1 MMNDPWPIERSQGV
15 ADGRSSG
22 SACGPL
28 AWAVATSDDKTPDFD
43 RQIARCFEK
52 IDRVLADLKTDRRYL
67 LSVGVYL
74 ADLDDKAAFDKA
86 WLKWVGADPRHW
98 PQRSCVGATLSRG
111 TLVEITVMAA
121 RPQTE

>member
-1 MMNDPWPIERSQGV
+1 MINDTWPIERSKGV

-22 SACGPL
+22 SASGSL
-28 AWAVATSDDKTPDFD
+28 AWAVATSDDKTLDLD

-86 WLKWVGADPRHW
+86 WLKWVGVDPRYW